1 AQSVACNEVVDR
13 DVRSRLAA
21 HAQRAE
27 MANLHGKH
35 PSDSPCR
42 LVGNAYWV
50 AALPLQMVR
59 PDIRSRRRVHQL
71 KIYSQP
77 SAVALNVTDNRV
89 LHTEVCH
96 EVRHACLTIAIQA

>member
-1 AQSVACNEVVDR
+1 
-13 DVRSRLAA
+13 
-21 HAQRAE
+21 
-27 MANLHGKH
+27 MANLDGKH
-35 PSDSPCR
+35 PGDSPCR
-42 LVGNAYWV
+42 LVGNAYRV

-96 EVRHACLTIAIQA
+96 QVWYVRLTIAIQA